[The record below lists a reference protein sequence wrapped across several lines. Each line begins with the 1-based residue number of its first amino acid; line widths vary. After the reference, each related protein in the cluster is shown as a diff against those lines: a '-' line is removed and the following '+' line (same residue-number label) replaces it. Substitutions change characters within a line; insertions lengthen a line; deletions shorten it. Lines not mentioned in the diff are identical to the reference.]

1 MLCIIICVTTTSLHG
16 SSAET
21 VEQETEIVMVSSC
34 VQDSSEKN
42 INDRTLGNIYVPMRP
57 ALTNRR
63 PCAVRLTNPSIAV
76 HEISV
81 RYCVFR
87 E

>member
-1 MLCIIICVTTTSLHG
+1 
-16 SSAET
+16 
-21 VEQETEIVMVSSC
+21 MVSSC
-34 VQDSSEKN
+34 VQDSSSK
-42 INDRTLGNIYVPMRP
+42 ISNDRTLGNIYVPMRP

-63 PCAVRLTNPSIAV
+63 PCALRLTNTSIAV
-76 HEISV
+76 LEIGV